1 MTITP
6 AKPSRQTAHLA
17 RRRAELIA
25 SAQHTIGEGGIEAPI
40 EQFAAEADVSV
51 ATLYKHF
58 GSKDGLLI
66 SAAVDAQ
73 QRWEAWMVEV
83 VSVLP
88 SEIEKFVAAGRL
100 VLRAIEL
107 QPDLAR
113 MGCSIMRTARPD
125 LSLLVADLMDRAKRL
140 AAEGAIQ
147 SDQLERRVRL
157 YFACLIEEFQRQG
170 TLPKPKPKEA
180 DAAVE
185 LALGLLGVT
194 PARAKKLVGA
204 PLPPLLEFTQ

>member
-1 MTITP
+1 
-6 AKPSRQTAHLA
+6 
-17 RRRAELIA
+17 
-25 SAQHTIGEGGIEAPI
+25 
-40 EQFAAEADVSV
+40 
-51 ATLYKHF
+51 
-58 GSKDGLLI
+58 
-66 SAAVDAQ
+66 
-73 QRWEAWMVEV
+73 MVEV

-170 TLPKPKPKEA
+170 SLPKPKPKEA

-204 PLPPLLEFTQ
+204 PLPPLLEFQQ